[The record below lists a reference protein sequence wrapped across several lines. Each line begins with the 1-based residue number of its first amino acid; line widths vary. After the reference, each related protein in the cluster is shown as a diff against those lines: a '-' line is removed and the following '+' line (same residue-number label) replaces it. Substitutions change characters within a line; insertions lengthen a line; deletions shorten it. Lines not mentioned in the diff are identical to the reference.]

1 MSSAAH
7 FGVHSVATQG
17 LDHGPAFVETA
28 ACTRRVSKEGYP
40 RGGWGG
46 GRRGG
51 DHKVLAS
58 AADLFEHSG
67 FCVGLFRNASCSCC
81 M

>member
-17 LDHGPAFVETA
+17 IDHGSAFVETA
-28 ACTRRVSKEGYP
+28 ACTRRVSK
-40 RGGWGG
+40 RATGGGG